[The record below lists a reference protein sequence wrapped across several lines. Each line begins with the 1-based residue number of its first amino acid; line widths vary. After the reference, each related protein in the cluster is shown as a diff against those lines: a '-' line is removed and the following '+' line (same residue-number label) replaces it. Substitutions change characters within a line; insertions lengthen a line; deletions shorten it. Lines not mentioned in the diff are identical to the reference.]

1 MSERKASSFL
11 EGHILIINF
20 SKVNFDGFVKSP
32 TSLLRFIPS
41 FFNVRQVRL
50 IAEDSRASNL
60 KLFTLPSKFDFFT
73 RASKLSQN
81 Y

>member
-1 MSERKASSFL
+1 LLAVS
-11 EGHILIINF
+11 
-20 SKVNFDGFVKSP
+20 VDGFAKSP

-60 KLFTLPSKFDFFT
+60 KLFTLPSKFDFLRGHQRLALKNQGIRFFSNKT
-73 RASKLSQN
+73 
-81 Y
+81 